1 MKLLY
6 LTHAYPPNST
16 GGTELSTHAIAR
28 SMAGAGHDVQVLCA
42 DRWGEGPAYWNGES
56 EDFLEGVKVTRL
68 HLNWQLAPDPC
79 RYLYDNPQT
88 AAYLEK
94 YLAAYRPDLVH
105 VTSCVT
111 LSSSILATV
120 SALAIPLVISL
131 TDFWFICPQIK
142 LIKGSGEL
150 CDGQVE
156 PIDCLK
162 CMLWDAKAYRWP
174 NKILPEKSVN
184 RLLEGISRQP
194 ALTRQPGLRG
204 MAFDMH
210 ERRALLSSRLAACDR
225 ILVKSNYVKNIFLA
239 HDAPAGKITLL
250 PDGEDSAW
258 KDRIPQRKPGDHT
271 AANTLRIGYL
281 GHIVPVKGVHVLL
294 EAFQA
299 GFSGPASNG
308 DPPRATL
315 RVYGDLTHDPGYTK
329 NIVSQ
334 AAGDP
339 RIQLCGKYTR
349 DQLPEIMA
357 ELDVL
362 VVPSIWPE
370 TFNHVIREGFIA
382 GIPVIGSK
390 IGAIPEAIEP
400 GVNGYLFPTG
410 DSQELA
416 RLLVELAN
424 HPELRDRLR
433 ANVPPVKTLE
443 QQTEELAAIYQTVI
457 QEKQSL
463 KHYQIRDTTLQDSPD
478 LIQFASQAFEADW
491 TPDFVAWKYFQN
503 PAGRFYG
510 KVAEQTSP
518 NPDSRLG
525 EAQTRP
531 LGFYGNL
538 PVWMKLGANSARGA
552 QAVDAMITPEAR
564 RLGLFVKLNQQTYQD
579 MDRDG
584 VVLDYALPNPA
595 SQAGFINRLGWKTV
609 GLVPRFTKFL
619 RFSRGPGS
627 LNTPG
632 RRLASEL
639 KIRQVAYFDSQ
650 VDQLW
655 QAAATQL
662 QIAVQRDHT
671 YLNWRYTENPQKHY
685 LLLEAWQGDK
695 LTGIAVLSFKDLAR
709 HHSVALAE
717 WFFLPEELATGKAL
731 LAAAEGQA
739 RLRGAAQLHCWMLPA
754 QGPAS
759 RLLRHAGYFFFDANH
774 GFTSLKKW
782 IPGSLRYTTPLIIR
796 TLPGAELV
804 PDPVRFENWYLSMGD
819 HDYY

>member
-28 SMAGAGHDVQVLCA
+28 SMAGTGHEVRVLCA
-42 DRWGEGPAYWNGES
+42 DRWGEGPTYWNGES
-56 EDFLEGVKVTRL
+56 EDILEGVKVTRL

-94 YLAAYRPDLVH
+94 YLATYRPDLVH

-156 PIDCLK
+156 PVECLK
-162 CMLWDAKAYRWP
+162 CMLWEAKVYRWP
-174 NKILPEKSVN
+174 KKILPETGVN
-184 RLLEGISRQP
+184 RLLEGIARQP
-194 ALTRQPGLRG
+194 ALTRRPGLRG
-204 MAFDMH
+204 MAFEMH
-210 ERRALLSSRLAACDR
+210 ERRALLSRRLAACDR
-225 ILVKSNYVKNIFLA
+225 ILVKSKYVENIFLA
-239 HDAPAGKITLL
+239 HGAPAGKISLL
-250 PDGEDSAW
+250 QDGEDSSWRAQLP
-258 KDRIPQRKPGDHT
+258 KRSPGDHA

-294 EAFQA
+294 EAFQT
-299 GFSGPASNG
+299 GFNDPMSNAV
-308 DPPRATL
+308 PPRATL
-315 RVYGDLTHDPGYTK
+315 RVYGDLAHDPGYTK
-329 NIVSQ
+329 SIETQ

-357 ELDVL
+357 GLDVL

-382 GIPVIGSK
+382 GIPVIGSEL
-390 IGAIPEAIEP
+390 GAIPEAIEP

-424 HPELRDRLR
+424 HPELLDRLR
-433 ANVPPVKTLE
+433 ANIPPVKTIE
-443 QQTEELAAIYQTVI
+443 QQTEELAALYQVVI
-457 QEKQSL
+457 QEKLAL
-463 KHYQIRDTTLQDSPD
+463 KQYQIRDTTPQDSQD
-478 LIQFASQAFEADW
+478 LIQFASQAFQADW

-518 NPDSRLG
+518 NPASQLDG
-525 EAQTRP
+525 DQTQP

-538 PVWMKLGANSARGA
+538 PVWMKLGKTAVLGA
-552 QAVDAMITPEAR
+552 QAVDAMIAPEAR

-584 VVLDYALPNPA
+584 VVLDYALPNSA

-609 GLVPRFTKFL
+609 GQVPRFTKYL
-619 RFSRGPGS
+619 LFSRGSGS

-632 RRLASEL
+632 RRFTSKLE
-639 KIRQVAYFDSQ
+639 IRPVAYFDPQ
-650 VDQLW
+650 VNQLW
-655 QAAATQL
+655 QAAATQFP
-662 QIAVQRDHT
+662 IAVQRDHA

-685 LLLEAWQGDK
+685 LLLETWRENK

-717 WFFLPEELATGKAL
+717 WLFLPEDPVTAKAL

-754 QGPAS
+754 QRTAC
-759 RLLRHAGYFFFDANH
+759 RLLRRAGYFFFDASH
-774 GFTSLKKW
+774 GLTSLKKRL
-782 IPGSLRYTTPLIIR
+782 PGSLRYTTPLIIR
-796 TLPGAELV
+796 TLHSADLA
-804 PDPVRFENWYLSMGD
+804 PDPVQLENWYLSMGD